1 MLRWKY
7 SRPLLGLLL
16 LVLAI
21 GPMLSFGILREPG
34 IQQTLAVAFLYGA
47 LALTYDLLFGFTG
60 LLSFGHAL
68 FFASGAYVTAI
79 LIDSYNWPWY
89 FAIPI
94 AITSSAIL
102 AILVGAASLR
112 TKGITFAMVTLAFG
126 EAGHVV
132 ISRNFGNLTNGE
144 NGLPI
149 NADRVPGIFIG
160 VVNTKYLFWLGLAVL
175 IFVYAA
181 IWWVTQSSAGRVFAA
196 LRDNEVRTS
205 VLGLNPNRFKL
216 LSFVIAGT
224 LASVIGAAMLLVS
237 GNAAPRYAD
246 ANTTIA
252 LLLMVILGGAGTR
265 WGAAIGG
272 ILYSIA
278 STRLQDLNQGKAL
291 ASLPKIISGPVSEPA
306 FILGLLFIFIVM
318 FAPGGLS
325 GAYYRLR
332 MRYLQRGVDKSNSV
346 SM

>member
-1 MLRWKY
+1 MLQWKY
-7 SRPLLGLLL
+7 SRPLLGILILI
-16 LVLAI
+16 LAI
-21 GPMLSFGILREPG
+21 GPVLSFGMLKEPG

-79 LIDSYNWPWY
+79 LIDSYKWPWY
-89 FAIPI
+89 FAIPTSI
-94 AITSSAIL
+94 ALSAIL
-102 AILVGAASLR
+102 AVLVGAASLR

-160 VVNTKYLFWLGLAVL
+160 VFNTKYLFWLALAVL

-181 IWWVTQSSAGRVFAA
+181 IWWVTQSSAGRVFSA

-205 VLGLNPNRFKL
+205 VLGLNPNRYKL

-224 LASVIGAAMLLVS
+224 LASVVGSAMLLVS
-237 GNAAPRYAD
+237 GNAAPRYAT
-246 ANTTIA
+246 AETTIA
-252 LLLMVILGGAGTR
+252 LLLMVILGGSGTR
-265 WGAAIGG
+265 WGAALGG

-278 STRLQDLNQGKAL
+278 STRLQDLNQGNVL
-291 ASLPKIISGPVSEPA
+291 SSLPKFISGPLSEPA
-306 FILGLLFIFIVM
+306 FILGLLFILIVM

-332 MRYLQRGVDKSNSV
+332 LRYLQRKAEKNAPIAV
-346 SM
+346 

>member
-7 SRPLLGLLL
+7 SRPLLGIFL

-21 GPMLSFGILREPG
+21 GPLLSFGILREPG

-68 FFASGAYVTAI
+68 FFASGAYITAI
-79 LIDSYNWPWY
+79 LIDSYRWPWY
-89 FAIPI
+89 FAIPT
-94 AITSSAIL
+94 AIISSAFL
-102 AILVGAASLR
+102 AVLVGSASLR

-132 ISRNFGNLTNGE
+132 ISRNFGSLTNGE

-149 NADRVPGIFIG
+149 NAERVPGIFIG
-160 VVNTKYLFWLGLAVL
+160 VVNTKYLFWLALAVL

-181 IWWVTQSSAGRVFAA
+181 IWWVTQSAAGRVFSA
-196 LRDNEVRTS
+196 LRDNEVRAS
-205 VLGLNPNRFKL
+205 VLGLNPTRFKL
-216 LSFVIAGT
+216 LSFAIAGT

-265 WGAAIGG
+265 WGAAVGG

-291 ASLPKIISGPVSEPA
+291 ASLPKIISGPLSEPA

-332 MRYLQRGVDKSNSV
+332 MRYLQRKADKSTSRAL
-346 SM
+346 